1 MIINKLILHNFGVYA
16 STNIFEFHGKKPIV
30 LIGGMNGRG
39 KTTFLEA
46 VLLALYGS
54 NSFAYNESK
63 YKTFGQYLKSFV
75 NITDGTLRTYVDLE
89 FSMDSENK
97 EIYRIHREWTGDKK
111 RTNEN
116 ISVYK
121 DQEFN
126 QFLTDNWTMFIENIL
141 PSGLSNFFFFDGEK
155 IAELAVENTSDQMKE
170 SIKSLL
176 GISVLDLLQSDLGRI
191 INRTSKNQVLN
202 TEANEIEGLRENKEK
217 ASTVLEKLD
226 NELEEL
232 NKKKTELQHKL
243 ESVRQ
248 EYISKGG
255 DIVTQRH
262 ELFQKRT
269 DISSRMENGREQLV
283 LDAASELPLVL
294 VKDLLRNIREKA
306 EIEQDNRMLTV
317 ALQKMEQYSSE
328 YETENGED
336 KEAIIRFIEY
346 VSGKTK
352 RMYTRISYNISD
364 SSLFHLQ
371 MLLDEQLLDKK
382 LAVKSRQN
390 DMIMMQAEADQLDS
404 YLSVD
409 IDEKAIAK
417 IYKKI
422 KQLEQELI
430 EIDVQITRKSDERRT
445 ANGELMFATSEF
457 SKRVESY
464 LKKVELND
472 DSDRIIK
479 YSHMANTILEEYKV
493 RLQKNKIEIV
503 AETMTSC
510 YKRLAN
516 KKNLIEKIEMDPVTL
531 DLKYFDSDGKEV
543 NKSSLSAGEKQLMV
557 ISLLWALALCSKKK
571 LPVIIDT
578 PLSRLDSAH
587 RVSLIQTYF
596 PQASEQTII
605 LSTDSEIDK
614 NYYEIMKDNI
624 GDEFT
629 LIYDDETKSTTIK
642 KGYFLGVEK

>member
-1 MIINKLILHNFGVYA
+1 MIINKLVLHNFGVYA

-445 ANGELMFATSEF
+445 ANGELISATSEF

>member
-352 RMYTRISYNISD
+352 RMYTRILYNISD

-371 MLLDEQLLDKK
+371 MLLDDQLLDKK

>member
-1 MIINKLILHNFGVYA
+1 MKINKLILHNFGVYA

-202 TEANEIEGLRENKEK
+202 TEANEIEVLRENKEK
-217 ASTVLEKLD
+217 AFTVLEKLD
-226 NELEEL
+226 NELKEL

-269 DISSRMENGREQLV
+269 DISSKMENGREQLV
-283 LDAASELPLVL
+283 LDAASELPFVL

-306 EIEQDNRMLTV
+306 EVEQDNRMLTV
-317 ALQKMEQYSSE
+317 ALQKMAQYSSE
-328 YETENGED
+328 YEIENGED

-352 RMYTRISYNISD
+352 RKHTRISYNLSD

-422 KQLEQELI
+422 KQLEQEII
-430 EIDVQITRKSDERRT
+430 EIDVQLTRKSDERRI
-445 ANGELMFATSEF
+445 ANGELMYATSEF

-493 RLQKNKIEIV
+493 RLQKSKIEIV

-516 KKNLIEKIEMDPVTL
+516 KKNLIEKIQMDPVTL
-531 DLKYFDSDGKEV
+531 DLKYFDFDGKEV

>member
-352 RMYTRISYNISD
+352 RKYTRISYNISD

>member
-1 MIINKLILHNFGVYA
+1 MIIKELILHNFGVYA
-16 STNIFEFHGKKPIV
+16 STNKFEFHGEKPIV

-46 VLLALYGS
+46 VLLALYGA
-54 NSFAYNESK
+54 NSFAYGESK

-75 NITDGTLRTYVDLE
+75 NITDGTLKTYVELE
-89 FSMDSENK
+89 FSMDKDNK
-97 EIYRIHREWTGDKK
+97 EIYRIHREWSGDKK
-111 RTNEN
+111 RTNES
-116 ISVYK
+116 ILVYK
-121 DQEFN
+121 DQEYN

-155 IAELAVENTSDQMKE
+155 IAELAVESTSDQMKE

-176 GISVLDLLQSDLGRI
+176 GISVLDVLQSDLGRI
-191 INRTSKNQVLN
+191 INRTSKNQILN
-202 TEANEIEGLRENKEK
+202 TEANEIELLRENKEK
-217 ASTVLEKLD
+217 ALHVLEKID

-243 ESVRQ
+243 EVVRQ
-248 EYISKGG
+248 EYTTKGG
-255 DIVTQRH
+255 DIITQRH
-262 ELFQKRT
+262 ELFQKRAE
-269 DISSRMENGREQLV
+269 ISSKVENSREQLV
-283 LDAASELPLVL
+283 LDAASELPFVL
-294 VKDLLRNIREKA
+294 VKELLRNIRENA
-306 EIEQDNRMLTV
+306 EIEQDKRMLTV
-317 ALQKMEQYSSE
+317 ALQKMKRYANE
-328 YETENGED
+328 YETENNED
-336 KEAIIRFIEY
+336 KEAVVRFIEY
-346 VSGKTK
+346 VSGKTNSK
-352 RMYTRISYNISD
+352 HTMISYNLSD

-371 MLLDEQLLDKK
+371 RLLDEQLLDTK
-382 LAVKSRQN
+382 LAVKRRQN
-390 DMIMMQAEADQLDS
+390 DMIKMQAEADQLDS

-417 IYKKI
+417 IYKSI

-430 EIDVQITRKSDERRT
+430 DLDVQITRKVDERRT
-445 ANGELMFATSEF
+445 ANGELMSATSIF
-457 SKRVESY
+457 NKRVEGY

-479 YSHMANTILEEYKV
+479 YSHMANAILEEYKV
-493 RLQKNKIEIV
+493 RLQKNKIKIV
-503 AETMTSC
+503 ADTMTTC

-516 KKNLIEKIEMDPVTL
+516 KKNLIERINMDPVTL
-531 DLKYFDSDGKEV
+531 DLKYLNSEGKEV

-629 LIYDDETKSTTIK
+629 LIYDDATKSTTIK
-642 KGYFLGVEK
+642 RGYFPEVEQ

>member
-202 TEANEIEGLRENKEK
+202 TEANEIEVLRENKEK
-217 ASTVLEKLD
+217 AFTVLEKLD

-269 DISSRMENGREQLV
+269 DISSKMENGREQLV
-283 LDAASELPLVL
+283 LDAASELPFVL

-306 EIEQDNRMLTV
+306 EVEQDNRMLTV
-317 ALQKMEQYSSE
+317 ALQKMAQYSSE
-328 YETENGED
+328 YEIENGED

>member
-75 NITDGTLRTYVDLE
+75 NITDGTLRTYVDIE
-89 FSMDSENK
+89 FSMDSESK

-155 IAELAVENTSDQMKE
+155 IAELAVENTNDQMKE

-191 INRTSKNQVLN
+191 INRTSKKQVLN
-202 TEANEIEGLRENKEK
+202 TEANEIEVLRENKEK

-262 ELFQKRT
+262 ELFQKRM
-269 DISSRMENGREQLV
+269 DIFSKMDNGREQLV

-352 RMYTRISYNISD
+352 RKHTRISYNLSD

-422 KQLEQELI
+422 KQLEQEII

-445 ANGELMFATSEF
+445 ANGELMSATSEF
-457 SKRVESY
+457 SKHVESY

-493 RLQKNKIEIV
+493 RLQKSKIEIV

-516 KKNLIEKIEMDPVTL
+516 KKNLIEKIDMDPVTL

>member
-1 MIINKLILHNFGVYA
+1 MIIKELILHNFGVYA
-16 STNIFEFHGKKPIV
+16 STNKFEFQGKKPIV

-75 NITDGTLRTYVDLE
+75 NITDGTLRTYVELE
-89 FSMDSENK
+89 FSMDLDGK

-111 RTNEN
+111 RTTEN
-116 ISVYK
+116 ILVYK
-121 DQEFN
+121 DQEYN
-126 QFLTDNWTMFIENIL
+126 QFLTENWTMFIENIL
-141 PSGLSNFFFFDGEK
+141 PSGLANFFFFDGEK

-176 GISVLDLLQSDLGRI
+176 GISVLDLLQSDLARI
-191 INRTSKNQVLN
+191 INRTAKNQILN
-202 TEANEIEGLRENKEK
+202 TEVNEIRVLKESKEK
-217 ASTVLEKLD
+217 ASVILKKIDE
-226 NELEEL
+226 ELKEL

-243 ESVRQ
+243 EAVRQ
-248 EYISKGG
+248 EYTTKGG

-262 ELFQKRT
+262 ELFQKRAE
-269 DISSRMENGREQLV
+269 ISSRIETSREKLV
-283 LDAASELPLVL
+283 LDAASELPFVL
-294 VKDLLRNIREKA
+294 VKDLLRNIRENA

-317 ALQKMEQYSSE
+317 ALRKIERYFSE
-328 YETENGED
+328 YETENDED
-336 KEAIIRFIEY
+336 KEGIARFIGY

-352 RMYTRISYNISD
+352 KKDTMISYNLSD

-371 MLLDEQLLDKK
+371 MLLDEQLLATKLEVKK
-382 LAVKSRQN
+382 RQN
-390 DMIMMQAEADQLDS
+390 DMVKMRAEADQLDS

-409 IDEKAIAK
+409 IDEKAIVK
-417 IYKKI
+417 IYKNI
-422 KQLEQELI
+422 KQLEQEI
-430 EIDVQITRKSDERRT
+430 IDLDVLITRKLDERRT
-445 ANGELMFATSEF
+445 ANGELMSVTSIF
-457 SKRVESY
+457 NKRVEGY

-493 RLQKNKIEIV
+493 RLQKNKVEIV
-503 AETMTSC
+503 ADNMTSC
-510 YKRLAN
+510 YKQLAN
-516 KKNLIEKIEMDPVTL
+516 KKNLIEKINMDPVTL
-531 DLKYFDSDGKEV
+531 NLKYFDSEGNEV
-543 NKSSLSAGEKQLMV
+543 NKASLSAGEKQLMV

-578 PLSRLDSAH
+578 PLSRLDSVH

-614 NYYEIMKDNI
+614 SYYEIMKDNI

-642 KGYFLGVEK
+642 KGYFLEVTQ

>member
-202 TEANEIEGLRENKEK
+202 TEAKEIEGLKENKEK